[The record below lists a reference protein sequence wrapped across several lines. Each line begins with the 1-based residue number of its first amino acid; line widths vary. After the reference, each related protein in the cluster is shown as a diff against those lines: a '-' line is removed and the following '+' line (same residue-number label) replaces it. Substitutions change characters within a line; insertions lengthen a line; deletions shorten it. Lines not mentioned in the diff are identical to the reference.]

1 MTRTTVLIFSLL
13 LLLGCNQNSEN
24 TSTGETLENGPKP
37 TVDANA
43 RPPLADAVSAQNS
56 GGGPFSGGAGGRP
69 DPQMMLNKAYFMQHF
84 VAALTSIPSNNNPNP
99 KWSSPLKD
107 PQSDKVKCGDCH
119 TKADMS
125 QLPQQESSP
134 AIEQMHADKEF
145 MVDLMTKWVAK
156 LNNPEFGAKGKL
168 KAEVTC
174 TTCHAKDP
182 REN

>member
-1 MTRTTVLIFSLL
+1 MMTRTTVLILSLL
-13 LLLGCNQNSEN
+13 LLFGCNQNSEN

-43 RPPLADAVSAQNS
+43 RPLADAVSAQGAQS
-56 GGGPFSGGAGGRP
+56 GGSGRP

-84 VAALTSIPSNNNPNP
+84 VAALTSIPSNKNPNP
-99 KWSSPLKD
+99 KWSSPLAD
-107 PQSDKVKCGDCH
+107 SQNGKVKCGDCH

-125 QLPQQESSP
+125 GLPQQEDSP
-134 AIEQMHADKEF
+134 AIEKLHADKAF

-168 KAEVTC
+168 KGEVTC
-174 TTCHAKDP
+174 TTCHATDP
-182 REN
+182 RKE